1 MVSCKNLC
9 LKILLGFVLLGG
21 IILHLGREGAMCND
35 ECAWETIPAFFFLLF
50 FALCRAVAAHLTVHL
65 GRLISNSSGRSV
77 I

>member
-1 MVSCKNLC
+1 MACCKNLC
-9 LKILLGFVLLGG
+9 LKILQGFVLLVG

-35 ECAWETIPAFFFLLF
+35 AWEMIPAFFFS
-50 FALCRAVAAHLTVHL
+50 ALCRAVAAHLTVHL